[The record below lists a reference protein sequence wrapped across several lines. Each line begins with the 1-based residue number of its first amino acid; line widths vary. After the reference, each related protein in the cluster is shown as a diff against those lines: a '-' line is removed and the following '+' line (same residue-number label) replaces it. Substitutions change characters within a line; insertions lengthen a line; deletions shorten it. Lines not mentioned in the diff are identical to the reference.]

1 MSADRIRYPRIT
13 YVDDSMSELGSR
25 FVDTIERLSG
35 RKKLEAV
42 YHQIK
47 GEGLD
52 DERFFSRALE
62 LADIQ
67 YHVHRSKNGC
77 TFPEGPLVLVANH
90 PFGVIDGLILCDI
103 ASRMHKRFAILVNA
117 LLCRDPELNGFFL
130 PIDFADTKQ
139 ALAKNISS
147 KRAALEILKAGGVV
161 LVFPSGGISTRSR
174 GGMGPLKDLP
184 WTTFT
189 AKLIARTGA
198 TVVPYYFHG
207 CNSRLFQVASN
218 LHPSLRASLLLH
230 EARNKMGRKFH
241 VSEGEPIC
249 YPDVEH
255 LNRQALT
262 SHIYQVTT
270 RLGVSPIKSTAITE
284 DALVGA

>member
-1 MSADRIRYPRIT
+1 MRVDRTPYPRIT
-13 YVDDSMSELGSR
+13 YVDESMSELGSR
-25 FVDTIERLSG
+25 FVDTIERFSG

-52 DERFFSRALE
+52 DERFFARALE

-67 YHVHRSKNGC
+67 YHVQRASNED
-77 TFPEGPLVLVANH
+77 TFPEGPLVLIANH
-90 PFGVIDGLILCDI
+90 PFGVVDGLILCDI
-103 ASRMHKRFAILVNA
+103 ASRMRKRFAILINA
-117 LLCRDPELNGFFL
+117 LLCRDPELNSFFL

-139 ALAKNISS
+139 ALARNIGS
-147 KRAALEILKAGGVV
+147 KRAALEILKAGGIV
-161 LVFPSGGISTRSR
+161 LVFPSGGVSTRSR

-189 AKLIARTGA
+189 AKLIAQSRA
-198 TVVPYYFHG
+198 TVLPFYFHG

-218 LHPSLRASLLLH
+218 LHPALRASLLLH
-230 EARNKMGRKFH
+230 EASNKMGQRFH
-241 VSEGEPIC
+241 VSEGTPIC
-249 YPDVEH
+249 YPEVEH

-262 SHIYQVTT
+262 SHLYQVTT
-270 RLGVSPIKSTAITE
+270 QLSVSPGKGT
-284 DALVGA
+284 GRG